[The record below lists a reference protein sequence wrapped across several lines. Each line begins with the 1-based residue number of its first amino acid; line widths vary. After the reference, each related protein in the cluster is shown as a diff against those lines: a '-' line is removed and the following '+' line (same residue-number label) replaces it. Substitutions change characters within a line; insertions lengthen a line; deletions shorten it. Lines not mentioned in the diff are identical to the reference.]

1 MSSQK
6 SVPRQEDEI
15 FLGETLRR
23 KKAAIAKMSAFRCLN
38 PKAANA
44 LFFCNEWQQTDEPGS
59 QNRSADGSLVQ
70 S

>member
-6 SVPRQEDEI
+6 SIPRREDEI
-15 FLGETLRR
+15 PLDQTQRR
-23 KKAAIAKMSAFRCLN
+23 KKAAIAKMSAFQCLN
-38 PKAANA
+38 LKAGNA